1 VHASQLIAAL
11 LLAVVGGADAA
22 PLDPANLEAQSLAH
36 AIFEETNR
44 VRQHH
49 DRDPLEWSA
58 PAAEAAQAQAEALAA
73 ADVLTHGS
81 PKADKESTP
90 FSRLTDQGLDPIFVA
105 ENAAFNFLLRYRAGE
120 PFYTRS
126 EDGETVRTF
135 TPGGE
140 PIEPHSPESFA
151 KAIVEQWMNS
161 PEHRKNLLSPEPSRI
176 GIGCALSR
184 HANRLDTI
192 YAVQD
197 FLRPR

>member
-1 VHASQLIAAL
+1 MSVPKLITALLIAVSAN
-11 LLAVVGGADAA
+11 AA
-22 PLDPANLEAQSLAH
+22 PLDPGDFAPRPLAR
-36 AIFEETNR
+36 AIFEETNH
-44 VRQHH
+44 VRQQH
-49 DRDPLEWSA
+49 DLGALKWNSA
-58 PAAEAAQAQAEALAA
+58 AADAAQTQAEALAA

-81 PKADKESTP
+81 PKPDKRSTP
-90 FSRLTDQGLDPIFVA
+90 LSRLTDQGLDPEFVA
-105 ENAAFNFLLRYRAGE
+105 ENAAFNFLLRYRAGK

-126 EDGETVRTF
+126 EDGESVRTY

-140 PIEPHSPESFA
+140 PIEPHTPESFA

-161 PEHRKNLLSPEPSRI
+161 PEHRKNLLSPEPTQI

-184 HANRLDTI
+184 HANSLDTI